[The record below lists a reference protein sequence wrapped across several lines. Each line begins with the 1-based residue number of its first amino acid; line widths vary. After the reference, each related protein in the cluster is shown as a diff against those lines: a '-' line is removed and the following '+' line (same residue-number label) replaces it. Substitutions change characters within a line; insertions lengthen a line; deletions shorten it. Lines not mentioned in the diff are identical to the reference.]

1 MTNRALWDTETQ
13 TVVAYPRADDLPV
26 IGLDE
31 QRYQVLTIV
40 RETEPEPDAGFL
52 VVATRTLD
60 LQAGEWVW
68 GWQQQAITPA
78 GPDYQGFYEAL
89 LVSSV
94 YGAVLTVEATGDL
107 ARALAVFVS
116 AIQDALNGR
125 VNEPALQGA
134 IWLLLGQ
141 LTLQEA
147 HLIELQALMA
157 DYGLD
162 GVYSLAP

>member
-1 MTNRALWDTETQ
+1 MNRALWDTVTES
-13 TVVAYPRADDLPV
+13 VVAYPRADDLPV

-40 RETEPEPDAGFL
+40 REAEPEPDAGFL
-52 VVATRTLD
+52 VVPTRSVD

-68 GWQQQAITPA
+68 GWEQQAIPPD

-141 LTLQEA
+141 LTLQDA
-147 HLIELQALMA
+147 HLTELQALMA
-157 DYGLD
+157 DYGLAD
-162 GVYSLAP
+162 IYSLAP